1 MVLLAFSGIRGL
13 EAQDERVHPYMKA
26 VSEQFKM
33 EKGYVLTV
41 DYIREDI
48 MNESSYEGT
57 GKIWMK
63 GKSYRM
69 EVEEYILYY
78 NGETLWS
85 QNTDLEEVYV
95 SIPDPENAGYFQ
107 AVPISV
113 IKAYQQDFRYAYK
126 GIRPFNGSDCA
137 EIQLSP
143 IDLNGPY
150 SLLLMYVHPITMK
163 LSGFV
168 LKHKEGINYSL
179 FITEK
184 ESDQK
189 LNEENFRF
197 CQEDYPETELIELI
211 Q

>member
-1 MVLLAFSGIRGL
+1 MALLASSGINL
-13 EAQDERVHPYMKA
+13 EAQDERVHPYMNA
-26 VSEQFKM
+26 VSEQFSM
-33 EKGYVLTV
+33 EEGYVLTV

-48 MNESSYEGT
+48 MSESSYEGT

-78 NGETLWS
+78 DGETLWS

-95 SIPDPENAGYFQ
+95 SIPDPDDAGYFQ
-107 AVPISV
+107 SVPISV
-113 IKAYQQDFRYAYK
+113 IKAYQQDFRYVYK
-126 GIRPFNGSDCA
+126 GKRPFNGRECA

-143 IDLNGPY
+143 IDLSGPY
-150 SLLLMYVHPITMK
+150 SMLLMYVHPSTMK

-179 FITEK
+179 YITEK
-184 ESDQK
+184 EGRQK
-189 LNEENFRF
+189 LNADDFRF
-197 CQEDYPETELIELI
+197 QQENYPETELIELI